1 MALPGGGRAVAA
13 EAALPLPLAAAASDA
28 VAAATAALLL
38 ATCVHAAGAAAQ
50 PPQHAPGLTTG
61 PDGSQRFL
69 LGYNLGNVRFIPFS
83 KAPLSHTPAELKA
96 ILLHALDDMKATGE
110 HKE

>member
-1 MALPGGGRAVAA
+1 M
-13 EAALPLPLAAAASDA
+13 
-28 VAAATAALLL
+28 
-38 ATCVHAAGAAAQ
+38 HAAGAAAQ